1 MQSADQNSALSF
13 LLRKPVPMKIMLGL
27 LFTCISTT
35 FLFAQT
41 KVDDR
46 IKFEKTEHNFGKIP
60 QNKPVTIVFNFTN
73 PSSERLMIQD
83 ATAECGCT
91 TPEYP
96 TKPIMAG
103 KTGTIKVSYD
113 AKEPGAFTKRITVR
127 LINVAEPK
135 ILTIKGEVV
144 K

>member
-1 MQSADQNSALSF
+1 MKLILS
-13 LLRKPVPMKIMLGL
+13 LLLTCFSSTL
-27 LFTCISTT
+27 L
-35 FLFAQT
+35 LAQG

-46 IKFEKTEHNFGKIP
+46 IRFEKAEHNFGKIP
-60 QNKPVTIVFNFTN
+60 QGKPVTISFTFSN
-73 PSSERLMIQD
+73 PATQRLMIQD

-96 TKPIMAG
+96 TKPIAPG
-103 KTGTIKVSYD
+103 GTGTITVTYD

-135 ILTIKGEVV
+135 VLTIKGEVV

>member
-1 MQSADQNSALSF
+1 MKLFLSI
-13 LLRKPVPMKIMLGL
+13 LLTCFSSTL
-27 LFTCISTT
+27 L
-35 FLFAQT
+35 LAQV

-46 IKFEKTEHNFGKIP
+46 IRFEKTEHNFGKIP
-60 QNKPVTIVFNFTN
+60 QGKPVTISFTFSN
-73 PSSERLMIQD
+73 PSNERLMIQD

-96 TKPIMAG
+96 TKPITTG
-103 KTGTIKVSYD
+103 KTGTITVTYD

-144 K
+144 KQK